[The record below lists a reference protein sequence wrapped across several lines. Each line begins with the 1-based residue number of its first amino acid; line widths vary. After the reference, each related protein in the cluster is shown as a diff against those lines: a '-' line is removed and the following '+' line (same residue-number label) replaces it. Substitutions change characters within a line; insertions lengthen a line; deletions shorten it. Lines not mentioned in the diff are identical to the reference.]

1 MSAGIDIAELAGHVK
16 DSTSFHYPSGIHV
29 DIPEFLTNI
38 GITKYVV
45 LEFVV
50 AAVMCAVFIPMA
62 VKIKG
67 GKPVKGR
74 FWNLIEVFL
83 VYLKDQV
90 IIPSIGKKHAAPY
103 VPYLWT
109 LFFFVLLCNLI
120 GMVPWSGTPTSALS
134 VTAVLALSTFGIVL
148 VTGMRRHGV
157 KGYWL
162 GLVPHMDLHPA
173 LGCIL
178 KPLLFGIEVLA
189 LFIKHGVLAIRL
201 MANMFAGHV
210 ALAVIMMFI
219 VMSADVIYIWF
230 VVTIGSVL
238 LSVVLSALEL
248 FIALLQAYIFTLL
261 SALFIGMSVH
271 QH

>member
-16 DSTSFHYPSGIHV
+16 DGHSFHYPNGIHL

-38 GITKYVV
+38 GITKYIV

-50 AAVMCAVFIPMA
+50 AAAMCAVFIPMA

-74 FWNLIEVFL
+74 FWNLIEAFL
-83 VYLKDQV
+83 LYLKDQV
-90 IIPSIGKKHAAPY
+90 IVPSIGTKHAAPY

-109 LFFFVLLCNLI
+109 LFFFILFCNLI
-120 GMVPWSGTPTSALS
+120 GMLPWSGTPTSALS
-134 VTAVLALSTFGIVL
+134 VTAVLALATLGIVL
-148 VTGMRRHGV
+148 ITGMRMHGV

-162 GLVPHMDLHPA
+162 GLVPHLDVHPVM
-173 LGCIL
+173 GCIL
-178 KPLLFGIEVLA
+178 KPLMFGIEVLG
-189 LFIKHGVLAIRL
+189 LIIKHGVLALRL

-210 ALAVIMMFI
+210 ALAVIMTFI
-219 VMSADVIYIWF
+219 SLSAGIIYLWIP
-230 VVTIGSVL
+230 VTVGSVAL
-238 LSVVLSALEL
+238 SLALSVLEL
-248 FIALLQAYIFTLL
+248 FIAFLQAYIFTLL
-261 SALFIGMSVH
+261 SALFIGMSIH